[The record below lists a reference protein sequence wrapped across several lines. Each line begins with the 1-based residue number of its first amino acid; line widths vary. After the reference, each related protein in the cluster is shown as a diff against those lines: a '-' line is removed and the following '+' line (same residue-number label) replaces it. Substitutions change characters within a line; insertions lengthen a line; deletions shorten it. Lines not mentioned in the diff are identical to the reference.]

1 MADVVWQDDVVRRR
15 VERFASSVEL
25 SEQGIE
31 KLAPRAPRP
40 VEHQHRIRDVT
51 GGVAT
56 WFAECQVMELED
68 REGFAVGEMKVR
80 DGEGGGVTLGL
91 DGGRQEQR
99 DEDGRQTAHGASSRG
114 SALSGSARGGS
125 NAPPRYKPAPEP

>member
-1 MADVVWQDDVVRRR
+1 MADVVRQDDVVRRR
-15 VERFASSVEL
+15 IECFARSVEL

-40 VEHQHRIRDVT
+40 VEDQHRIRDVT

-56 WFAECQVMELED
+56 WFAECQVMEPED
-68 REGFAVGEMKVR
+68 REGFAIGEMKVR
-80 DGEGGGVTLGL
+80 EGEGGGVTLGL

-99 DEDGRQTAHGASSRG
+99 NEDGGQAAHET
-114 SALSGSARGGS
+114 
-125 NAPPRYKPAPEP
+125 PC